1 MTDVLAPVLYGLA
14 HAAFGAI
21 ALMAMA
27 YVVMLAGKLE
37 TGANAVRGLV
47 HDYHLPLLAHHHPTS
62 ERPYLPTRSRDPR

>member
-37 TGANAVRGLV
+37 ER
-47 HDYHLPLLAHHHPTS
+47 DLAAEASTKPRRSS
-62 ERPYLPTRSRDPR
+62 EV